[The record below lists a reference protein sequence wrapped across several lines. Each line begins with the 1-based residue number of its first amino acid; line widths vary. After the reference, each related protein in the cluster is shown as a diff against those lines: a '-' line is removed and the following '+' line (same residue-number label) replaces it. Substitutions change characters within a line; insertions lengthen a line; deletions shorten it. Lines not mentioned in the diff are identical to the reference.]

1 MLGRRWV
8 ALKPAANAKVTPLD
22 GGRGAG
28 AGSPASRGN
37 GHVRTQPG
45 GWDFAGV
52 VEQAHDAILVVD
64 GGGRIQLI
72 NRAAASMFGYDDDSP
87 IGERFDSLV
96 SDEGPFDLGDP
107 ATGDPATGDPATAP
121 EGHGPGPG
129 AGSDLWARRTDG
141 TQFPVEITPNPAAIG
156 DGRREVVIVRDVTH
170 RLAHEQDAREEL
182 VLANAERIGSE
193 LHNHIISRL
202 FTAGMGIQVVLE
214 QVDGNAAERLGSVVN
229 ELDIVIREIRNTL
242 FA

>member
-22 GGRGAG
+22 GGSG
-28 AGSPASRGN
+28 GSGGSRGN
-37 GHVRTQPG
+37 GHVRTPPG
-45 GWDFAGV
+45 AWDFAGV

-64 GGGRIQLI
+64 GGGRIQLL

-96 SDEGPFDLGDP
+96 SGGGPFDLGDP
-107 ATGDPATGDPATAP
+107 TTGDPATGDPATAP
-121 EGHGPGPG
+121 EDRGPG
-129 AGSDLWARRTDG
+129 AGPDLWARRTDG

-170 RLAHEQDAREEL
+170 RLAHEQDTREEL

-193 LHNHIISRL
+193 LNNRIISRL

-214 QVDGNAAERLGSVVN
+214 QVDGNTAERLGSVVN
-229 ELDIVIREIRNTL
+229 ELDVVIREIRNTL